1 MGCEEDSDYH
11 QVVGDGTSDQGCGPV
26 CQIRVVESQVQVIE
40 RAEKR
45 STPHGKQKNQF
56 YGSLKGYV
64 PRLARHEDFGRIFE
78 GVSSSSAESV
88 HTHDWSKQHQGRQ
101 GAYMS
106 TPADQLHTATGLGAR
121 SSNQQ
126 RGRGVYAS
134 CQCLWPSMQYWGF
147 L

>member
-11 QVVGDGTSDQGCGPV
+11 QVVGDRESGQGRGPI
-26 CQIRVVESQVQVIE
+26 CPIRVVESQVQVIE

-64 PRLARHEDFGRIFE
+64 PRLARHEDFGRIFK
-78 GVSSSSAESV
+78 GVGSSSAESV
-88 HTHDWSKQHQGRQ
+88 HACDWSKQHKGRR
-101 GAYMS
+101 GSYMA
-106 TPADQLHTATGLGAR
+106 TPTDRMHTTTGFCAR

-126 RGRGVYAS
+126 RGRGVYSS
-134 CQCLWPSMQYWGF
+134 CLC
-147 L
+147 